1 MRYNMLLEDLGITED
16 ELKAI
21 KTYVMIL
28 YAERD
33 MIKEDHILNLA
44 GLIPGAVCRRIEVFS
59 HMTIPFKS
67 YAVERMRSYLLGK

>member
-44 GLIPGAVCRRIEVFS
+44 GLIPGAVCRRIEGCS